1 MLIDKYEDLLELF
14 NQTKDQ
20 HQQEQPARYQ
30 ISLQEELISS
40 NCKVVMMD
48 MMDISHDVSLDISHD
63 VNTIQNNSHDEKDD
77 DDKYCYNIF
86 EDNEDNEDF
95 LNEKEKEIQISKDKK
110 HVKRTSH
117 DHRRSALESE
127 NYCDD
132 EQGLMDHGDVNICG
146 MPWSVEYTETNTE
159 EQKEEMVRNYT
170 SHVMLDIIQNK
181 PLDTYKYTLPED
193 LSERA
198 VNTQSDKNFLN
209 ENSFVSNCSQ
219 NLNNHCCLYDITIND
234 NFITNSQ
241 DDITAGDE
249 HLSTEED
256 SSVSS
261 GFSEEIVEFMKVD
274 QDSQTEIALNV
285 FSSPKLFK
293 TVNKVE
299 NYQKKIARCL
309 LRLKVKIVT
318 NSHR

>member
-1 MLIDKYEDLLELF
+1 
-14 NQTKDQ
+14 
-20 HQQEQPARYQ
+20 
-30 ISLQEELISS
+30 
-40 NCKVVMMD
+40 MD
-48 MMDISHDVSLDISHD
+48 MMDISHDVSLDIGHD
-63 VNTIQNNSHDEKDD
+63 VTTTKNNNHGEKDD
-77 DDKYCYNIF
+77 EDKYCYNIF
-86 EDNEDNEDF
+86 NDKEDKEDF
-95 LNEKEKEIQISKDKK
+95 LNVKEKEMKINKDIKQVKIISD
-110 HVKRTSH
+110 
-117 DHRRSALESE
+117 DYRSCE
-127 NYCDD
+127 YD
-132 EQGLMDHGDVNICG
+132 LMDHGDVNICG
-146 MPWSVEYTETNTE
+146 MPWSIEYTETNTE
-159 EQKEEMVRNYT
+159 KLKEEMVRSDT
-170 SHVMLDIIQNK
+170 KHEMLDTIQNK

-198 VNTQSDKNFLN
+198 VNTQSDKN
-209 ENSFVSNCSQ
+209 CSQ
-219 NLNNHCCLYDITIND
+219 NFNNHCCRYDITIND

-299 NYQKKIARCL
+299 NYRTIFCQMFAL
-309 LRLKVKIVT
+309 LKSE
-318 NSHR
+318 NSENSFV